1 MIEKLQKRFIKIISI
16 TVLLTMVLL
25 CLISLFANYNSMKQS
40 EINTLDTIVSNSYK
54 MPKDF
59 DRPSEDYYTTRYF
72 TLRFNS
78 KGKLSEANLSNITKV
93 NNDQTNEYIEIA
105 LDNGEG
111 YGYKDGYRF
120 LVEKNGDDRYMAT
133 FLDVEKEMVQ
143 FKKTAFYTVLAALIC
158 SLLIIVLSVA
168 YSKKIV
174 YPYIEN
180 DRRQKEFIT
189 NASHELKTPITTIS
203 ASLKVL
209 QTEIGD
215 NKWLNASI
223 KQTNNLSSLV
233 NELVTLSKLNE
244 EKELLKESFNLSE
257 AIYETSDFF
266 TALANSR
273 NLDIEVNCKENVM
286 YIGNE
291 ENISRLISILL
302 DNAIKYS
309 DENST
314 IELKLLKES
323 NYQVFSC
330 LNKSSLINRDDLKYL
345 FDRFYRSD
353 KSHNKKTNGYGL
365 GLAIAKAICERHNG
379 HLSVDYKDGVVEF
392 KAYLNEK

>member
-16 TVLLTMVLL
+16 AVLLTMVLL
-25 CLISLFANYNSMKQS
+25 CLISLFANYSSMKQS

-78 KGKLSEANLSNITKV
+78 EGKLSEANLSNITKV
-93 NNDQTNEYIEIA
+93 NNDQTSEYIKIA

-133 FLDVEKEMVQ
+133 FLDVEKEMNQ
-143 FKKTAFYTVLAALIC
+143 FKKTTFYTALSALIC
-158 SLLIIVLSVA
+158 SIAIIVLSVA

-180 DRRQKEFIT
+180 DRRQKEFVT
-189 NASHELKTPITTIS
+189 NASHELKTPITTIN

-209 QTEIGD
+209 QSEIGD

-244 EKELLKESFNLSE
+244 EKELVKESFNLSE

-273 NLDIEVNCKENVM
+273 NLNIEVNCKENVM
-286 YIGNE
+286 YLGNE
-291 ENISRLISILL
+291 ENIRRLVSILL
-302 DNAIKYS
+302 DNGIKYS

-314 IELKLLKES
+314 IKLNLSKEN
-323 NYQVFSC
+323 NYQVISC
-330 LNKSSLINRDDLKYL
+330 LNKSSLIKEEDLKYL

-365 GLAIAKAICERHNG
+365 GLAIGKAICERHNG
-379 HLSVDYKDGVVEF
+379 RLSVDYKDGIVEF